1 MGVPFLH
8 VRPAPA
14 AELIDVHRAPA
25 GRDPRSTMIIA
36 VTTGPWARFDDLH
49 AGTALVF
56 PSVDRVLSAERV
68 DDVVAVLAEVER
80 ATAAGAWA
88 FGYVAYEAAPGLD
101 PALRVADRDADGPP
115 LAWFGISDTPGE
127 APPREAGPARPPLR
141 WTADWTADE
150 HASAVARVRE
160 HIAAGD
166 TYQCNL
172 TDRLRAD
179 VAGDPRSLYAAL
191 ALAQGAA
198 HSACL
203 DLGRFV
209 VASAS
214 PELFFDWTG
223 DRLRT
228 RPMKGT
234 AARGRTAEED
244 RVRARE
250 LRSSPKEQAENLMI
264 VDLLRNDLSR
274 VARTGTVDVPELF
287 TLERYPTVWQMTSEV
302 VARTR
307 ADVGLV
313 DVFRALFPC
322 GSVTGAPKVA
332 TMEIIRALE
341 TGPRGVYCGAIGVVA
356 PPGSAFRARFS
367 VAIRTVVADRR
378 SGRAVYGVGSGIT
391 WDSDAAAEH
400 AELAAKSAVLAG
412 PGQTHDRPTA

>member
-1 MGVPFLH
+1 
-8 VRPAPA
+8 
-14 AELIDVHRAPA
+14 
-25 GRDPRSTMIIA
+25 
-36 VTTGPWARFDDLH
+36 
-49 AGTALVF
+49 
-56 PSVDRVLSAERV
+56 
-68 DDVVAVLAEVER
+68 
-80 ATAAGAWA
+80 
-88 FGYVAYEAAPGLD
+88 
-101 PALRVADRDADGPP
+101 
-115 LAWFGISDTPGE
+115 
-127 APPREAGPARPPLR
+127 
-141 WTADWTADE
+141 
-150 HASAVARVRE
+150 
-160 HIAAGD
+160 
-166 TYQCNL
+166 
-172 TDRLRAD
+172 
-179 VAGDPRSLYAAL
+179 
-191 ALAQGAA
+191 
-198 HSACL
+198 
-203 DLGRFV
+203 
-209 VASAS
+209 
-214 PELFFDWTG
+214 
-223 DRLRT
+223 
-228 RPMKGT
+228 MKGT

-412 PGQTHDRPTA
+412 PGETHDRPTA